1 MDVVRKPIF
10 DQTRKVVGYD
20 LIVRPTEDGAVAEG
34 SIDRMSARV
43 ITDSLLAVGLDAL
56 TAGRRAFITVS
67 RRILLEGMPD
77 VLPASRVVLQ
87 LASDIEADAEVIAAC
102 RARRE
107 AGYALAIDDFVP
119 TPWTEDLV
127 PLATF
132 VKTKA
137 PAVDDALRERFVKV
151 AGGQMPTLIVKDVGS
166 NALFEQLAG
175 SGCKYFEGTFFEEA
189 VVKPG
194 RTAQSHQVI
203 YLRLLRALN
212 NPNLSVAELEDHV
225 KHDAALCLRI
235 LRTVNSAGFA
245 LRSTVTSIRDALIL
259 LGRDTIRR
267 WASLWVLASLN
278 DKAISEV
285 VATATIR
292 ARCCEVLGASAS
304 DELGSQG
311 FLLGL
316 CSLLDAILERPMA
329 DVLAD
334 LPIDAETK
342 AALLGTDNEM
352 RRLLDCAI
360 AYENGDWQ
368 RAADLARAVGIR
380 PATLQTAYADAI
392 KWSRALD
399 TDRAA

>member
-1 MDVVRKPIF
+1 
-10 DQTRKVVGYD
+10 
-20 LIVRPTEDGAVAEG
+20 
-34 SIDRMSARV
+34 
-43 ITDSLLAVGLDAL
+43 
-56 TAGRRAFITVS
+56 
-67 RRILLEGMPD
+67 
-77 VLPASRVVLQ
+77 
-87 LASDIEADAEVIAAC
+87 
-102 RARRE
+102 
-107 AGYALAIDDFVP
+107 
-119 TPWTEDLV
+119 
-127 PLATF
+127 
-132 VKTKA
+132 
-137 PAVDDALRERFVKV
+137 
-151 AGGQMPTLIVKDVGS
+151 
-166 NALFEQLAG
+166 
-175 SGCKYFEGTFFEEA
+175 
-189 VVKPG
+189 
-194 RTAQSHQVI
+194 
-203 YLRLLRALN
+203 
-212 NPNLSVAELEDHV
+212 VAELEDHV